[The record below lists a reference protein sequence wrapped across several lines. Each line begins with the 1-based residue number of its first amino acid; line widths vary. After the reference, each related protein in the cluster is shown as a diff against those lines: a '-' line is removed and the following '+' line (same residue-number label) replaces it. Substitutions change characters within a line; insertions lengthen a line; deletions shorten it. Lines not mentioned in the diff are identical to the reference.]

1 MVPETRFDVSDHTSA
16 GSSGGHLMLLLAVST
31 PGRTHGWRRSSKS
44 IEINRRPE
52 DVFASI
58 DDLGRHGEWQ
68 QQIVSVRVETE
79 GPTRVGTR
87 ATDKRRLPG
96 GTRDISYEITEHDP
110 PRRASFRGVNGPVR
124 AIGTITVEPL
134 DGGARSKVTLEF
146 ELKSQGLGLLVA
158 PLARANARKEIPKGH
173 RRLKEILERES

>member
-1 MVPETRFDVSDHTSA
+1 MGPIVE
-16 GSSGGHLMLLLAVST
+16 
-31 PGRTHGWRRSSKS
+31 S

-52 DVFASI
+52 DVFAYI

-68 QQIVSVRVETE
+68 QQIISVRVETE

-96 GTRDISYEITEHDP
+96 GTRDITYEITEHDP
-110 PRRASFRGVNGPVR
+110 PRKASFRGVNGPVR
-124 AIGTITVEPL
+124 PLGTITVEPL

-146 ELKSQGLGLLVA
+146 ELKGQGLGVLVA
-158 PLARANARKEIPKGH
+158 PLARANARKEIPKSH
-173 RRLKEILERES
+173 RRLKEILEHKN